1 MLIDS
6 HAHLE
11 MREFD
16 RDRDD
21 VVRRATEG
29 GVDYIVTVGT
39 TPGECRKAVEIARA
53 HPSVYAAVGIHPH
66 DTKGIDDQTYVLL
79 KKLALEEK
87 VVAYGEIGLDFFRN
101 LSPPETQ
108 TRCFEEQLD
117 IATDLGLP
125 VIIHDR
131 DAHSQ
136 TVAILKGW
144 KGSTGG
150 VIHCF
155 SGDAAMAMTCLEMG
169 FYISIAGPV
178 TYAKSDRL
186 WEVVRQVPL
195 NRLLIETDAPYLTP
209 LPHRGKRNE
218 PAYVAFTA
226 KKVAELKGLSV
237 PEVGRATADN
247 AIKLFG
253 IRRKSAQL

>member
-1 MLIDS
+1 MFVDS

-11 MREFD
+11 MSEFD

-29 GVDYIVTVGT
+29 GIDYIVTVGT
-39 TPGECRKAVEIARA
+39 TPRECRKAVAIARA

-66 DTKGIDDQTYVLL
+66 DTQGIDATTYVLL
-79 KKLALEEK
+79 KKLAREEK

-101 LSPPETQ
+101 LSSPEIQ
-108 TRCFEEQLD
+108 TRCFEEQLA
-117 IATDLGLP
+117 IAADLGLP

-131 DAHSQ
+131 DAHRQ
-136 TVAILKGW
+136 TVAILKNW
-144 KGSTGG
+144 QGSTGG

-155 SGDAAMAMTCLEMG
+155 SGDAAMAVSCLEMG

-178 TYAKSDRL
+178 TFAKSDRL

-209 LPHRGKRNE
+209 QPHRGKRNE
-218 PAYVAFTA
+218 PAYVALTA
-226 KKVAELKGLSV
+226 KKVAEIKGLSV
-237 PEVGRATADN
+237 PEVGRATTDN
-247 AIKLFG
+247 AINLFG
-253 IRRKSAQL
+253 LPRKSA

>member
-1 MLIDS
+1 MFVDS

-11 MREFD
+11 MSEFD

-29 GVDYIVTVGT
+29 GIDYIVTVGT
-39 TPGECRKAVEIARA
+39 TTRECRKAVAIARA

-66 DTKGIDDQTYVLL
+66 DTQGIDATTYVLL
-79 KKLALEEK
+79 KKLAREEK

-101 LSPPETQ
+101 LSSPEIQ
-108 TRCFEEQLD
+108 TRCFEEQLA
-117 IATDLGLP
+117 IAADLGLP

-131 DAHSQ
+131 DAHRQ
-136 TVAILKGW
+136 TVAILKNW
-144 KGSTGG
+144 QGSTGG

-155 SGDAAMAMTCLEMG
+155 SGDAAMAVSCLEMG

-178 TYAKSDRL
+178 TFAKSDRL

-209 LPHRGKRNE
+209 QPHRGKRNE
-218 PAYVAFTA
+218 PAYVALTA
-226 KKVAELKGLSV
+226 KKVAEIKGLSV
-237 PEVGRATADN
+237 PEVGWATTDN
-247 AIKLFG
+247 AINLFG
-253 IRRKSAQL
+253 LPRKSA